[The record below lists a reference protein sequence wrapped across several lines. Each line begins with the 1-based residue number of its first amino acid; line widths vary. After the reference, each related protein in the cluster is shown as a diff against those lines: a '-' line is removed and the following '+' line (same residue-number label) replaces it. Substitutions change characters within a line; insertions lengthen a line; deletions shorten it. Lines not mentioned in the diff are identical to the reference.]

1 MIDYP
6 FVTSVCGPSEIESST
21 KTHAQV
27 EDYYKSYGRAAF
39 IWFKTWDDAY
49 EYCMKEN
56 KRLLED
62 AKENLNHYKNVSK
75 NFKLEK
81 KIRQL
86 EAMKRKSNG

>member
-21 KTHAQV
+21 KTQAQV

-39 IWFKTWDDAY
+39 IWFKTWEEAY

-56 KRLLED
+56 KRLTID
-62 AKENLNHYKNVSK
+62 AKKHLDSLKDDAK
-75 NFKLEK
+75 NFKIEK

-86 EAMKRKSNG
+86 EAMKAK

>member
-27 EDYYKSYGRAAF
+27 EDYYKRYGRGAF
-39 IWFKTWDDAY
+39 IWFKTWEEAY
-49 EYCMKEN
+49 DHCMKEN
-56 KRLLED
+56 KRITKD
-62 AKENLNHYKNVSK
+62 VKEHLDSLKDTAK
-75 NFKLEK
+75 NFKIEK

-86 EAMKRKSNG
+86 EAMKAK